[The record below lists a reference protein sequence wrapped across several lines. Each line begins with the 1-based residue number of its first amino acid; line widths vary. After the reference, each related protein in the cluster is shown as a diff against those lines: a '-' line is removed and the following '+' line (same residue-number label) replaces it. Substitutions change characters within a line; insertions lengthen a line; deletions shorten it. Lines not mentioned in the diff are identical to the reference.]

1 MITIFIDPPPAS
13 ARWADLTEE
22 LDRWGAQGR
31 KATLWWRDDDAV
43 APSHQLAGLV
53 NLARGV
59 PVALAVIPALIRPS
73 LADWLENNA
82 ASSWRILQHGW
93 RHVAHATDKKSE
105 FPATRDAGSVAA
117 ELACGRQRL
126 QRIFGDRALPVLAP
140 PWNRF
145 AEKFLAPLA
154 EAGLAGITAL
164 KPRRAAYPY
173 PGVAQANVH
182 VDLIAWRGNR
192 GFIGEGLAL
201 GGLVA
206 HLAARRCGRVDC
218 DEPTGILTHHLVQ
231 DEATG
236 AFLARLTRLT
246 LAHPAA
252 AWLTPDAVFAP
263 AAGGSGARGSQ

>member
-117 ELACGRQRL
+117 GIACSGSLAIGHCRCWLRPGTGLPRNFWRRWPRL
-126 QRIFGDRALPVLAP
+126 AWPVSP
-140 PWNRF
+140 PSSR
-145 AEKFLAPLA
+145 
-154 EAGLAGITAL
+154 
-164 KPRRAAYPY
+164 
-173 PGVAQANVH
+173 
-182 VDLIAWRGNR
+182 
-192 GFIGEGLAL
+192 
-201 GGLVA
+201 
-206 HLAARRCGRVDC
+206 
-218 DEPTGILTHHLVQ
+218 
-231 DEATG
+231 
-236 AFLARLTRLT
+236 
-246 LAHPAA
+246 
-252 AWLTPDAVFAP
+252 
-263 AAGGSGARGSQ
+263 GARPIPIRVWLRPMSMSI